1 MKTQS
6 STHEKLSTDL
16 LPLLEFSNI
25 VNSSLDLPFVLNTL
39 LLTIMGKLLI
49 TKGVVL
55 LRSASAQFT
64 VQCGKGIPPEFIGKE
79 FSFHGEKE
87 NFIAEGELRSCGITK
102 LLAIVAHEKIAG
114 YVGIGERTQLT
125 TDQEQFISTLI
136 NISAAAIEK
145 GLTIDQ
151 LKKVNRDLD
160 GKIHQLDTLFESAKE
175 FSGILDEERL
185 IKLFSLTL
193 MGHIG
198 TNRYALCLKNGKN
211 ITSKIS
217 SEHLDE
223 YKNILFELI
232 SEPVLLTEELLN
244 SVFLKVRPCLTAE
257 KIRAVI
263 PLQIQNEVQ
272 GVLCVGE
279 RLREGDYSQE
289 ELEFLY
295 SLASFAI
302 LSLEN
307 ARLFKE
313 AIEKQR
319 LENELLIAREIQQ
332 NLLPRHIPEIKN
344 FEIAAV
350 NVSSKQVGGDYYDII
365 PLHNSQFV
373 LAIGD
378 VAGKGTPASLL
389 MANAQAT
396 LRTLVPFQL
405 SLPETTARIN
415 DIIFENTTPDKFI
428 TFFLGLLNSE
438 TKEFSYVNAGHNPP
452 FVLRA
457 NGSIERLTEGG
468 IILGIMKAM
477 IPYKE
482 GKIILEQGDSV
493 ILFTDGVSE
502 AMNSNGEE
510 YTEEKLE
517 EIIRGFR
524 HYSAGKIL
532 SSITHE
538 ITSYTIGAPQ
548 SDDITLMV
556 FTAL

>member
-1 MKTQS
+1 M
-6 STHEKLSTDL
+6 
-16 LPLLEFSNI
+16 
-25 VNSSLDLPFVLNTL
+25 
-39 LLTIMGKLLI
+39 
-49 TKGVVL
+49 
-55 LRSASAQFT
+55 
-64 VQCGKGIPPEFIGKE
+64 
-79 FSFHGEKE
+79 
-87 NFIAEGELRSCGITK
+87 
-102 LLAIVAHEKIAG
+102 
-114 YVGIGERTQLT
+114 
-125 TDQEQFISTLI
+125 
-136 NISAAAIEK
+136 
-145 GLTIDQ
+145 TIDQ